1 MNRFGTTAALLAA
14 VAGMVLGADAWA
26 QNKRLVVYSSNESTL
41 HNLVFPAFQK
51 ETGIQVDA
59 VEVGSGVVM
68 RRIAAEKDRPQG
80 DIVWG
85 LSRLNLNN
93 NKEFLAPYRSKNR
106 DAIPAEFRDADDH
119 WIGTNLHLLVIL
131 ANTNLV
137 TPAVEPKG
145 WEDLLAPRWKDK
157 VAVTEPS
164 NSGSA
169 YINLTFL
176 AAKWGNGKE
185 VGGEKLTKLLQNTKV
200 VNKSSLI
207 FSGVGTGEY
216 ALGFGLEYAGYLW
229 KTNGAPVKVIYPA
242 DGSVAV
248 MEGVGI
254 VKGGPNPE
262 AAKQFVEFV
271 TRKDVRELILSKT
284 FRRPTRQD
292 LDLTNL
298 PGGLPQL
305 SAVKVM
311 DYDEAYWAKERT
323 VALEKLQ
330 DLIQKT
336 R

>member
-1 MNRFGTTAALLAA
+1 MRRLLTLVSAAAIFWTSSA
-14 VAGMVLGADAWA
+14 VQA
-26 QNKRLVVYSSNESTL
+26 QEKNLVVYTSNESTL

-51 ETGIQVDA
+51 ETGIRVDA

-80 DIVWG
+80 DVVWG

-93 NKEFLAPYRSKNR
+93 NKQFFTPYRSKNR
-106 DAIPAEFRDADDH
+106 DAIPAEFRDPDDH

-137 TPAVEPKG
+137 KPDVEPKT
-145 WEDLLAPRWKDK
+145 WEDLLAPRWKNK

-176 AAKWGNGKE
+176 STLWGNPKE
-185 VGGEKLTKLLQNTKV
+185 VGGDKLTKLLQNIKV

-216 ALGFGLEYAGYLW
+216 ELGMALEYAGYLW

-248 MEGVGI
+248 MEGTAI
-254 VKGGPNPE
+254 IKGAPNPD
-262 AAKQFVEFV
+262 AAKQFVDFV
-271 TRKDVRELILSKT
+271 TRKDIRELILAKM

-292 LDLTNL
+292 LDLAHL

-305 SAVKVM
+305 SDVKVLP
-311 DYDEAYWAKERT
+311 YDEDYWAANR
-323 VALEKLQ
+323 AASIEKLQ